1 MTTATARA
9 TIDDLMRTEG
19 KAELIGGRIVEFP
32 MNGFLPGEVAI
43 NIVIN
48 LKAYAR
54 QVKRGI
60 ASGDGVGYV
69 VPGLSS
75 GRESFGPDA
84 AYYDGPPLVNPMKFI
99 PGPPTLA
106 IEVRSENDYGA
117 SADSE
122 YDDKRADYFEAGT
135 RVVWD
140 VDPVNE
146 TVTSYKSVNDPGT
159 TFHRGE
165 IADAEPAVP
174 GWRMAVDDVFA
185 R

>member
-32 MNGFLPGEVAI
+32 MNGFLPGHVAGTI
-43 NIVIN
+43 YIS
-48 LKAYAR
+48 LMEYAR
-54 QVKRGI
+54 KTRKGI
-60 ASGDGVGYV
+60 ATSDGVGYV
-69 VPGLSS
+69 VPELLS
-75 GRESFGPDA
+75 GRESFGPDV
-84 AYYDGPPLVNPMKFI
+84 AYYSGPPLINPMKFI
-99 PGPPTLA
+99 PSPPTLA
-106 IEVRSENDYGA
+106 VEVRSENDYGPA
-117 SADSE
+117 ADSD

-140 VDPVNE
+140 VDPMNE
-146 TVTSYKSVNDPGT
+146 TVTCYTSANDPGT
-159 TFHRGE
+159 TFNRGE

-174 GWRMAVDDVFA
+174 GWRIAVDDVFA